1 MTTSDKSSHTHTDS
15 DEIDLGRLLS
25 ALFDYRWVIGGI
37 TLLFTV
43 IGLCYSLIATP
54 IYKANSLLQVEKR
67 SRVLPLI
74 GDMADMLSGRPS
86 DTSAELEL
94 LTSRMILGKTV
105 KDLNL
110 DVQVT
115 ADYFPVIG
123 KGIARLRGMPK
134 PDIVIKHFA
143 VSPEYMNKGIKIY
156 VDDSENYRLLFDDQV
171 FLGQVNKVF
180 DTDGINLLISN
191 ISASPG
197 QSFTLV
203 KRGQLGV
210 IRGLQQALRVKEKGN
225 STGIISLEMEGDDR
239 ARIKSILDS
248 IGKNYLQQNVT
259 RKMEEAESSLNFL
272 KNHLPKVKIELNR
285 SEELLNQY
293 RQANES
299 IDLSLEAKSA
309 LETLVQIEKQINE
322 LTFKEAELQQLY
334 TKQHPAYV
342 ALLDK
347 RKTLVD
353 TKKELNQS
361 IKRLPKTQQ
370 EILRLTRDVQVGQEI
385 YVQLLNK
392 QQELNIL
399 KAGTVGNVRIIDE
412 AIVENSAVKPKK
424 SLIIASM
431 MVLGFILSA
440 GLVCIRVMFRKGIE
454 SPEQLEEIGV
464 SVYATIPLSGTQIKL
479 EQQQKKRTHRHKLRL
494 LAIQDPTD
502 LAIEALRSLRTTLHF
517 SMMESANKI
526 ILLSGS
532 APELGKS
539 FISVNLAAVL
549 ALSNKRVLLI
559 DADMRRGR
567 LHKVL
572 ESPQSLGLSEYLAG
586 QHQIKEI
593 ITRTYLTELDFVNRG
608 VIPPNPSELLMH
620 NKLKELLSWAEEHY
634 DYVLVDTPPILAVT
648 DAAIIGRYAGT
659 SLLIARYHKTRVK
672 EVNIAIR
679 RFRQNGI
686 HVKGVL
692 LNAVEKNSGLYYD
705 YGGCYQYSYKD

>member
-25 ALFDYRWVIGGI
+25 ALFDYRWIIGGV

-43 IGLCYSLIATP
+43 IGLCYALIATP
-54 IYKANSLLQVEKR
+54 VYKANALLQVEKK
-67 SRVLPLI
+67 SSALSLV
-74 GDMADMLSGRPS
+74 GDMTDMLSGRPS
-86 DTSAELEL
+86 DTAAELEL
-94 LTSRMILGKTV
+94 LVSRMIIGKTV
-105 KDLNL
+105 RDLDL
-110 DVQVT
+110 DVQVE
-115 ADYFPVIG
+115 ADYFPVVG

-134 PDIVIKHFA
+134 PNIVIKNFTVSSHNINKA
-143 VSPEYMNKGIKIY
+143 VKIY
-156 VDDSENYRLLFDDQV
+156 VDDSEHYRLEFDGQV
-171 FLGQVNKVF
+171 FNGQVNKVF
-180 DTDGINLLISN
+180 DADGINLLISN
-191 ISASPG
+191 ISAPPG

-203 KRGQLGV
+203 KKAQLNV
-210 IRGLQQALRVKEKGN
+210 IRGLQQSLRVTEKGN
-225 STGIISLEMEGDDR
+225 NTGIISLEIEGDDR
-239 ARIKSILDS
+239 ARIKLILDS
-248 IGKNYLQQNVT
+248 ISKNYLRQNVT
-259 RKMEEAESSLNFL
+259 RKTEEAESSLNFL
-272 KNHLPKVKIELNR
+272 KNHLPKVKMALNR

-309 LETLVQIEKQINE
+309 LETLVQIEKQLNE

-347 RKTLVD
+347 RKTLAD

-412 AIVENSAVKPKK
+412 AVVESSAIKPKK
-424 SLIIASM
+424 SLIIAVM
-431 MVLGFILSA
+431 MMLGLILSI
-440 GLVCIRVMFRKGIE
+440 GLVLVRVLFRKGIE
-454 SPEQLEEIGV
+454 SPEQLEEIGI
-464 SVYATIPLSGTQIKL
+464 SVYATIPLSETQAKL
-479 EQQQKKRTHRHKLRL
+479 EQQQKKRPYHQRLRL
-494 LAIQDPTD
+494 LAIHDPTD

-526 ILLSGS
+526 ILLSGP

-549 ALSNKRVLLI
+549 ALGNKKVLLI
-559 DADMRRGR
+559 DADMRRGH

-572 ESPQSLGLSEYLAG
+572 ESPQSPGLSEYLAG
-586 QHQIKEI
+586 QNQIKET
-593 ITRTYLTELDFVNRG
+593 ITRTYLTELDFVSRG
-608 VIPPNPSELLMH
+608 TIPPNPSELLMH
-620 NKLKELLSWAEEHY
+620 SRFKELLSWAEEHY

-659 SLLIARYHKTRVK
+659 SLLIARYYKTRVK
-672 EVNIAIR
+672 EVGVAIR
-679 RFRQNGI
+679 RFEQNGTHI
-686 HVKGVL
+686 KGVL
-692 LNAVEKNSGLYYD
+692 LNAVEKNSSLYY
-705 YGGCYQYSYKD
+705 GGHYQYSYKD

>member
-25 ALFDYRWVIGGI
+25 ALFDYRWAIGGI
-37 TLLFTV
+37 TLLFMV
-43 IGLCYSLIATP
+43 IGLGYSLVATP
-54 IYKANSLLQVEKR
+54 VYKANALLQVEKK
-67 SRVLPLI
+67 SSALSLV
-74 GDMADMLSGRPS
+74 GDMTDMLSGRQS

-94 LTSRMILGKTV
+94 LVSRMIIGKTV

-110 DVQVT
+110 DIQVT

-134 PDIVIKHFA
+134 PDIVIKNFT
-143 VSPEYMNKGIKIY
+143 VSSEHIGKAIKIY
-156 VDDSENYRLLFDDQV
+156 VDDSENYQLEFDDQV
-171 FLGQVNKVF
+171 FHGQVNKVL
-180 DTDGINLLISN
+180 DADGINLLISN
-191 ISASPG
+191 ILASPG

-203 KRGQLGV
+203 KRPRLDV
-210 IRGLQQALRVKEKGN
+210 VRSLQQALRVTEKGN
-225 STGIISLEMEGDDR
+225 NTGIISLEIEGDDR
-239 ARIKSILDS
+239 KRIKSILDS
-248 IGKNYLQQNVT
+248 VSKNYLQQNVT
-259 RKMEEAESSLNFL
+259 RKTEEAESSLSFL
-272 KNHLPKVKIELNR
+272 KNHLPKVKMALNS

-299 IDLSLEAKSA
+299 VDLSLEAKSA
-309 LETLVQIEKQINE
+309 LETLVQIEKQLNE

-347 RKTLVD
+347 RKTLAE

-392 QQELNIL
+392 QQELSIL

-412 AIVENSAVKPKK
+412 AVVESSAVKPKK
-424 SLIIASM
+424 PLIIAAM
-431 MVLGFILSA
+431 TMLGLILSI
-440 GLVCIRVMFRKGIE
+440 GVVLLRVMFRKGIE
-454 SPEQLEEIGV
+454 GPEQLEEIGI
-464 SVYATIPLSGTQIKL
+464 SVYATIPLSETQAKL
-479 EQQQKKRTHRHKLRL
+479 EQQQKKRTHRQKLRL
-494 LAIQDPTD
+494 LAIHDPTD

-517 SMMESANKI
+517 SMMESANKV

-549 ALSNKRVLLI
+549 ALGNKRVLLI
-559 DADMRRGR
+559 DADMRRGH

-586 QHQIKEI
+586 QNQLKEI
-593 ITRTYLTELDFVNRG
+593 ITRTYLTELDFVSRG
-608 VIPPNPSELLMH
+608 DTPPNPSELLMH
-620 NKLKELLSWAEEHY
+620 NRFKELLSWAEEHY
-634 DYVLVDTPPILAVT
+634 DYVLIDTPPILAVT

-659 SLLIARYHKTRVK
+659 SLLIARYYKTRVK
-672 EVNIAIR
+672 EVDVAIR
-679 RFRQNGI
+679 RFEQNGTHI
-686 HVKGVL
+686 KGVL
-692 LNAVEKNSGLYYD
+692 LNAVEKNSSLYY
-705 YGGCYQYSYKD
+705 GGHYQYSYKD

>member
-15 DEIDLGRLLS
+15 DEIDLGRLFS
-25 ALFDYRWVIGGI
+25 ALFDYRWIIGGV

-43 IGLCYSLIATP
+43 IGLCYALIATP
-54 IYKANSLLQVEKR
+54 VYKANALLQVEKK
-67 SRVLPLI
+67 SGALSLV
-74 GDMADMLSGRPS
+74 GDMTDMLSGRPS

-94 LTSRMILGKTV
+94 LVSRMIIGKTV
-105 KDLNL
+105 RDLDL
-110 DVQVT
+110 DIQVE
-115 ADYFPVIG
+115 ADYFPVVG

-134 PDIVIKHFA
+134 PNIVIKNFT
-143 VSPEYMNKGIKIY
+143 VSSHNINKFMKIY
-156 VDDSENYRLLFDDQV
+156 VDDSEHYRLEFDGQV
-171 FLGQVNKVF
+171 FNGQVNKVF
-180 DTDGINLLISN
+180 DADGINLLISN
-191 ISASPG
+191 ISAPPG

-203 KRGQLGV
+203 KKVQLNV
-210 IRGLQQALRVKEKGN
+210 IRGLQQSLRVTEKGN
-225 STGIISLEMEGDDR
+225 NTGIISLEIEGDDR
-239 ARIKSILDS
+239 ARIKLILDS
-248 IGKNYLQQNVT
+248 ISKNYLRQNVT
-259 RKMEEAESSLNFL
+259 RKTEEAESSLNFL
-272 KNHLPKVKIELNR
+272 KNHLPKVKMALNR

-309 LETLVQIEKQINE
+309 LETLVQIEKQLNE

-347 RKTLVD
+347 RKTLAD

-412 AIVENSAVKPKK
+412 AVVETSAIKPKK
-424 SLIIASM
+424 PLIIAAM
-431 MVLGFILSA
+431 MVLGLVLSI
-440 GLVCIRVMFRKGIE
+440 GLVLVRVLFRKGIE
-454 SPEQLEEIGV
+454 SPEQLEEIGIA
-464 SVYATIPLSGTQIKL
+464 VYATIPLSETQAKL
-479 EQQQKKRTHRHKLRL
+479 EQQQKKRSYHQRLRL
-494 LAIQDPTD
+494 LAIHDPTD

-526 ILLSGS
+526 ILLSGP

-549 ALSNKRVLLI
+549 ALGNKKVLLI
-559 DADMRRGR
+559 DADMRRGH

-572 ESPQSLGLSEYLAG
+572 ESPQSPGLSEYLAG
-586 QHQIKEI
+586 QNQIKET
-593 ITRTYLTELDFVNRG
+593 ITRTYLTELDFVSRG
-608 VIPPNPSELLMH
+608 TIPPNPSELLMH
-620 NKLKELLSWAEEHY
+620 NRFKELLSWAEEHY

-659 SLLIARYHKTRVK
+659 SLLIARYYKTRVK
-672 EVNIAIR
+672 EVGVAIR
-679 RFRQNGI
+679 RFEQNGTHI
-686 HVKGVL
+686 KGVL
-692 LNAVEKNSGLYYD
+692 LNAVEKNSSLYY
-705 YGGCYQYSYKD
+705 GGHYQYSYKD

>member
-25 ALFDYRWVIGGI
+25 ALFDYRWIIGEV

-43 IGLCYSLIATP
+43 IGLCYALIATP
-54 IYKANSLLQVEKR
+54 VYKANALLQVEKK
-67 SRVLPLI
+67 SSALSLV
-74 GDMADMLSGRPS
+74 GDMTDMLSGRPS
-86 DTSAELEL
+86 DTAAELEL
-94 LTSRMILGKTV
+94 LVSRMIVGKTV
-105 KDLNL
+105 RDLDL
-110 DVQVT
+110 DVQVE
-115 ADYFPVIG
+115 ADYFPVVG

-134 PDIVIKHFA
+134 PNIVIKNFT
-143 VSPEYMNKGIKIY
+143 VSSHNINKAMKIY
-156 VDDSENYRLLFDDQV
+156 VDDSEHYRLEFDGQV
-171 FLGQVNKVF
+171 FNGQVNKVF
-180 DTDGINLLISN
+180 DADGINLLISN
-191 ISASPG
+191 ISAPPG

-203 KRGQLGV
+203 KKAQLNV
-210 IRGLQQALRVKEKGN
+210 IRGLQQSLRVTEKGN
-225 STGIISLEMEGDDR
+225 NTGIISLEIEGDDR
-239 ARIKSILDS
+239 ARIKLILDS
-248 IGKNYLQQNVT
+248 ISKNYLRQNVT
-259 RKMEEAESSLNFL
+259 RKTEEAESSLNFL
-272 KNHLPKVKIELNR
+272 KNHLPKVKMALNR

-309 LETLVQIEKQINE
+309 LETLVQIEKQLNE

-347 RKTLVD
+347 RKTLAD

-412 AIVENSAVKPKK
+412 AVVESLAIKPKK
-424 SLIIASM
+424 SLIIAVM
-431 MVLGFILSA
+431 MMLGLILSI
-440 GLVCIRVMFRKGIE
+440 GLVLVRVLFRKGIE
-454 SPEQLEEIGV
+454 SPEQLEEIGI
-464 SVYATIPLSGTQIKL
+464 SVYATIPLSETQTKL
-479 EQQQKKRTHRHKLRL
+479 EQQQKKRPYHQRLRL
-494 LAIQDPTD
+494 LAIHDPTD

-526 ILLSGS
+526 ILLSGP

-539 FISVNLAAVL
+539 FISVNLAAIL
-549 ALSNKRVLLI
+549 ALGNKKVLLI
-559 DADMRRGR
+559 DADMRRGH

-572 ESPQSLGLSEYLAG
+572 ESPQSPGLSEYLAG
-586 QHQIKEI
+586 QNQIKET
-593 ITRTYLTELDFVNRG
+593 ITRTYLTELDFVSRG
-608 VIPPNPSELLMH
+608 TIPPNPSELLMH
-620 NKLKELLSWAEEHY
+620 SRFKELLSWAEEHY

-659 SLLIARYHKTRVK
+659 SLLIARYYKTRVK
-672 EVNIAIR
+672 EVGVAIR
-679 RFRQNGI
+679 RFEQNGTHI
-686 HVKGVL
+686 KGVL
-692 LNAVEKNSGLYYD
+692 LNAVEKNSSLYY
-705 YGGCYQYSYKD
+705 GGHYQYSYKD

>member
-1 MTTSDKSSHTHTDS
+1 MTTSDKSNHTHTDS

-25 ALFDYRWVIGGI
+25 ALFDYRWAIGGI
-37 TLLFTV
+37 TLLFMV
-43 IGLCYSLIATP
+43 IGFGYSLIATP
-54 IYKANSLLQVEKR
+54 VYKANALLQVEKK
-67 SRVLPLI
+67 SGALSLV
-74 GDMADMLSGRPS
+74 GDMTDMLSGRQS

-94 LTSRMILGKTV
+94 LSSRMIIGKTV
-105 KDLNL
+105 KELSL
-110 DVQVT
+110 DILVT

-134 PDIVIKHFA
+134 LDIVIKNFT
-143 VSPEYMNKGIKIY
+143 VSSEYIGKAIKIY
-156 VDDSENYRLLFDDQV
+156 VDDSENYRLEFNDQV
-171 FLGQVNKVF
+171 FHGQVNKVL
-180 DTDGINLLISN
+180 DADGINLLISN
-191 ISASPG
+191 ILASPG

-203 KRGQLGV
+203 KRPRLDA
-210 IRGLQQALRVKEKGN
+210 IRSLQQALRVTEKGN
-225 STGIISLEMEGDDR
+225 NTGIISLEIEGNDR
-239 ARIKSILDS
+239 KRIKLILDS
-248 IGKNYLQQNVT
+248 VSKNYLQQNVT
-259 RKMEEAESSLNFL
+259 RKTEEAESSLGFL
-272 KNHLPKVKIELNR
+272 KNHLPKVKMALNR
-285 SEELLNQY
+285 SEEELNQY

-299 IDLSLEAKSA
+299 VDLSLEAKSA
-309 LETLVQIEKQINE
+309 LETLVQVEKQLNE

-412 AIVENSAVKPKK
+412 AVVESSAVKPKK
-424 SLIIASM
+424 SLIIAAM
-431 MVLGFILSA
+431 TMLGLILSV
-440 GLVCIRVMFRKGIE
+440 GVVLLRVMFRKGIE
-454 SPEQLEEIGV
+454 SPEQLEEIGI
-464 SVYATIPLSGTQIKL
+464 SVYATIPLSDTQAKL
-479 EQQQKKRTHRHKLRL
+479 EQQQKKRIHRQKLRL
-494 LAIQDPTD
+494 LAIHDPTD

-517 SMMESANKI
+517 SMMESANKV

-549 ALSNKRVLLI
+549 ALGNKRVLLI
-559 DADMRRGR
+559 DADMRRGH

-586 QHQIKEI
+586 QNQLKEV
-593 ITRTYLTELDFVNRG
+593 ITRTYLTELDFVSRG
-608 VIPPNPSELLMH
+608 DTPPNPSELLMH
-620 NKLKELLSWAEEHY
+620 NRFKELLSWAEEHY
-634 DYVLVDTPPILAVT
+634 DYVLIDTPPILAVT

-659 SLLIARYHKTRVK
+659 SLLVARYYKTRVK
-672 EVNIAIR
+672 EVDVAIR
-679 RFRQNGI
+679 RFEQNGI
-686 HVKGVL
+686 HIKGVL
-692 LNAVEKNSGLYYD
+692 LNAVEKNSGLYY
-705 YGGCYQYSYKD
+705 GGHYQYSYKD

>member
-25 ALFDYRWVIGGI
+25 ALFDYRWAIGGI
-37 TLLFTV
+37 TLLFMV
-43 IGLCYSLIATP
+43 IGLGYSLIATP
-54 IYKANSLLQVEKR
+54 VYKANALLQVEKK
-67 SRVLPLI
+67 SSALSLV
-74 GDMADMLSGRPS
+74 GDMTDMLSGRQS

-94 LTSRMILGKTV
+94 LVSRMIIGKTV

-110 DVQVT
+110 DIQVT

-134 PDIVIKHFA
+134 PDIVIKNFT
-143 VSPEYMNKGIKIY
+143 VSSEHIGKVIKIY
-156 VDDSENYRLLFDDQV
+156 VDDSENYQLEFDDQV
-171 FLGQVNKVF
+171 FHGQVNKVL
-180 DTDGINLLISN
+180 DADGINLLISN
-191 ISASPG
+191 ILAPPG

-203 KRGQLGV
+203 KRPRLDA
-210 IRGLQQALRVKEKGN
+210 IRSLQQALRVTEKGN
-225 STGIISLEMEGDDR
+225 NTGIISLEIEGDDR
-239 ARIKSILDS
+239 KRIKSILDS
-248 IGKNYLQQNVT
+248 VSKNYLQQNVT
-259 RKMEEAESSLNFL
+259 RKTEEAESSLSFL
-272 KNHLPKVKIELNR
+272 RNHLPKVKMALNS

-299 IDLSLEAKSA
+299 VDLSLEAKSA
-309 LETLVQIEKQINE
+309 LETLVQIEKQLNE

-347 RKTLVD
+347 RKTLAE

-412 AIVENSAVKPKK
+412 AVVESSAVKPKK
-424 SLIIASM
+424 PLIIAAM
-431 MVLGFILSA
+431 TMLGLILSI
-440 GLVCIRVMFRKGIE
+440 GVVLLRVMFRKGIE

-464 SVYATIPLSGTQIKL
+464 SVYATIPLSETQAKL
-479 EQQQKKRTHRHKLRL
+479 EQQQKKRTHRQKLRL
-494 LAIQDPTD
+494 LAIHDPTD

-517 SMMESANKI
+517 SMMESANKV

-549 ALSNKRVLLI
+549 ALGNKRVLLI
-559 DADMRRGR
+559 DADMRRGH

-586 QHQIKEI
+586 QNQLKEV
-593 ITRTYLTELDFVNRG
+593 ITRTYLTELDFVSRG
-608 VIPPNPSELLMH
+608 DIPPNPSELLMH
-620 NKLKELLSWAEEHY
+620 NRFKELLSWAEEHY

-659 SLLIARYHKTRVK
+659 SLLIARYYKTRVK
-672 EVNIAIR
+672 EVDVAIR
-679 RFRQNGI
+679 RFEQNGTHI
-686 HVKGVL
+686 KGVL
-692 LNAVEKNSGLYYD
+692 LNAVEKNSSLYY
-705 YGGCYQYSYKD
+705 GGHYQYSYKD

>member
-25 ALFDYRWVIGGI
+25 ALFDYRWAIGGI
-37 TLLFTV
+37 TLLFMV
-43 IGLCYSLIATP
+43 IGLGYSLIATP
-54 IYKANSLLQVEKR
+54 VYKANALLQVEKK
-67 SRVLPLI
+67 SSALSLV
-74 GDMADMLSGRPS
+74 GDMTDMLSGRQS

-94 LTSRMILGKTV
+94 LVSRMIIGKTV

-110 DVQVT
+110 DIQVT

-134 PDIVIKHFA
+134 PDIVIKNFT
-143 VSPEYMNKGIKIY
+143 VSSERIGKVIKIY
-156 VDDSENYRLLFDDQV
+156 VDDSENYQLEFDDQV
-171 FLGQVNKVF
+171 FHGQVNKVL
-180 DTDGINLLISN
+180 DADGINLLISN
-191 ISASPG
+191 ILAPPG
-197 QSFTLV
+197 QSLTLV
-203 KRGQLGV
+203 KRPRLDA
-210 IRGLQQALRVKEKGN
+210 IRSLQQALRVTEKGN
-225 STGIISLEMEGDDR
+225 NTGIISLEIEGDDR
-239 ARIKSILDS
+239 KRIKSILDS
-248 IGKNYLQQNVT
+248 VSKNYLQQNVT
-259 RKMEEAESSLNFL
+259 RKTEEAESSLSFL
-272 KNHLPKVKIELNR
+272 KNHLPKVKMALNN

-299 IDLSLEAKSA
+299 VDLSLEAKSA
-309 LETLVQIEKQINE
+309 LETLVQIEKQLNE

-347 RKTLVD
+347 RKTLAE

-412 AIVENSAVKPKK
+412 AVVESSAVKPKK
-424 SLIIASM
+424 PLIIAAM
-431 MVLGFILSA
+431 TMLGLILSI
-440 GLVCIRVMFRKGIE
+440 GVVLLRVMFRKGIE

-464 SVYATIPLSGTQIKL
+464 SVYATIPLSETQAKL
-479 EQQQKKRTHRHKLRL
+479 EQQQKKRTHRQKLRL
-494 LAIQDPTD
+494 LAIHDPTD

-517 SMMESANKI
+517 SMMESANKV

-549 ALSNKRVLLI
+549 ALGNKRVLLI
-559 DADMRRGR
+559 DADMRRGH

-572 ESPQSLGLSEYLAG
+572 ESSQSLGLSEYLAG
-586 QHQIKEI
+586 QNQLKEV
-593 ITRTYLTELDFVNRG
+593 ITRTYLTELDFVSRG
-608 VIPPNPSELLMH
+608 NIPPNPSELLMH
-620 NKLKELLSWAEEHY
+620 NRFKELLSWAEEHY

-659 SLLIARYHKTRVK
+659 SLLIARYYKTRVK
-672 EVNIAIR
+672 EVDVAIR
-679 RFRQNGI
+679 RFEQNGTHI
-686 HVKGVL
+686 KGVL
-692 LNAVEKNSGLYYD
+692 LNAVEKNSSLYY
-705 YGGCYQYSYKD
+705 GGHYQYSYKD

>member
-1 MTTSDKSSHTHTDS
+1 MTKSDKSSHTHTDS
-15 DEIDLGRLLS
+15 DEIDLGRLIS
-25 ALFDYRWVIGGI
+25 ALFDYRWAIGGI
-37 TLLFTV
+37 TLLFMV
-43 IGLCYSLIATP
+43 IGLGYSLVATP
-54 IYKANSLLQVEKR
+54 VYKANALLQVEKK
-67 SRVLPLI
+67 SGALSLV
-74 GDMADMLSGRPS
+74 GDMTEMLSGRQS

-94 LTSRMILGKTV
+94 LVSRMIIGKTV

-110 DVQVT
+110 DIQVT

-134 PDIVIKHFA
+134 PDIVIKNFT
-143 VSPEYMNKGIKIY
+143 VSSEHIGKAIKIY
-156 VDDSENYRLLFDDQV
+156 VDDSENYQLEFDDQV
-171 FLGQVNKVF
+171 FHGQVNKVL
-180 DTDGINLLISN
+180 DAGGVNLLISN
-191 ISASPG
+191 ILASPG

-203 KRGQLGV
+203 KRPRLDAV
-210 IRGLQQALRVKEKGN
+210 RSLQQALRVTEKGN
-225 STGIISLEMEGDDR
+225 NTGIISLEIEGDDR
-239 ARIKSILDS
+239 KRIKSILDS
-248 IGKNYLQQNVT
+248 VSKNYLQQNVT
-259 RKMEEAESSLNFL
+259 RKTEEAESSLSFL
-272 KNHLPKVKIELNR
+272 KNHLPKVKMALNS

-299 IDLSLEAKSA
+299 VDLSLEAKSA
-309 LETLVQIEKQINE
+309 LETLVQIEKQLNE

-347 RKTLVD
+347 RKTLAE

-412 AIVENSAVKPKK
+412 AVVESSAVKPKK
-424 SLIIASM
+424 PLIIAAM
-431 MVLGFILSA
+431 TMLGLILSI
-440 GLVCIRVMFRKGIE
+440 GVVLLRVMFRKGIE

-464 SVYATIPLSGTQIKL
+464 SVYATIPLSETQAKL
-479 EQQQKKRTHRHKLRL
+479 EQQQKKRTHRQKLRL
-494 LAIQDPTD
+494 LAIHDPTD

-517 SMMESANKI
+517 SMMESSNKV

-549 ALSNKRVLLI
+549 ALGNKRVLLI
-559 DADMRRGR
+559 DADMRRGH

-586 QHQIKEI
+586 QNQLKEV
-593 ITRTYLTELDFVNRG
+593 ITRTYLTELDFVSRG
-608 VIPPNPSELLMH
+608 NTPPNPSELLMH
-620 NKLKELLSWAEEHY
+620 NRFKELLSWAEERY
-634 DYVLVDTPPILAVT
+634 DYVLIDTPPILAVT

-659 SLLIARYHKTRVK
+659 SLLIARYYKTRVK
-672 EVNIAIR
+672 EVDVAIR
-679 RFRQNGI
+679 RFEQNGTHI
-686 HVKGVL
+686 KGVL
-692 LNAVEKNSGLYYD
+692 LNAVEKNSSLYY
-705 YGGCYQYSYKD
+705 GGHYQYSYKD

>member
-25 ALFDYRWVIGGI
+25 ALFDYRWAIGGI
-37 TLLFTV
+37 TLLFMV
-43 IGLCYSLIATP
+43 IGLGYSLVATP
-54 IYKANSLLQVEKR
+54 VYKANALLQVEKK
-67 SRVLPLI
+67 SSALSLV
-74 GDMADMLSGRPS
+74 GDMTDMLSGRQS

-94 LTSRMILGKTV
+94 LVSRMIIGKTV

-110 DVQVT
+110 DIQVT

-134 PDIVIKHFA
+134 PDIVIKNFT
-143 VSPEYMNKGIKIY
+143 VSSEHIGKAIKIY
-156 VDDSENYRLLFDDQV
+156 VDDSENYQLEFDDQV
-171 FLGQVNKVF
+171 FHGQVNKVL
-180 DTDGINLLISN
+180 DADGINLLISN
-191 ISASPG
+191 ILASPG

-203 KRGQLGV
+203 KQPRLDAV
-210 IRGLQQALRVKEKGN
+210 RSLQQALRVTEKGN
-225 STGIISLEMEGDDR
+225 NTGIISLEIEGDDR
-239 ARIKSILDS
+239 KRIKSILDS
-248 IGKNYLQQNVT
+248 VSKNYLQQNVT
-259 RKMEEAESSLNFL
+259 RKTEEAESSLSFL
-272 KNHLPKVKIELNR
+272 KNHLPKVKMALNS

-299 IDLSLEAKSA
+299 VDLSLEAKSA
-309 LETLVQIEKQINE
+309 LETLVQIEKQLNE

-347 RKTLVD
+347 RKTLAD

-412 AIVENSAVKPKK
+412 AVVESAAVKPKK
-424 SLIIASM
+424 PLIIAAM
-431 MVLGFILSA
+431 TMLGLILSI
-440 GLVCIRVMFRKGIE
+440 GVVLLRVMFRKGIE
-454 SPEQLEEIGV
+454 GPEQLEEIGI
-464 SVYATIPLSGTQIKL
+464 SVYATIPLSETQAKL
-479 EQQQKKRTHRHKLRL
+479 EQQQKKRTHRQKLRL
-494 LAIQDPTD
+494 LAIHDPTD

-517 SMMESANKI
+517 SMMESANKV

-549 ALSNKRVLLI
+549 ALGNKRVLLI
-559 DADMRRGR
+559 DADMRRGH

-586 QHQIKEI
+586 QNQLKEI
-593 ITRTYLTELDFVNRG
+593 ITRTYLTELDFVSRG
-608 VIPPNPSELLMH
+608 DTPPNPSELLMH
-620 NKLKELLSWAEEHY
+620 NRFKELLSWAEEHY
-634 DYVLVDTPPILAVT
+634 DYVLIDTPPILAVT

-659 SLLIARYHKTRVK
+659 SLLIARYYKTRVK
-672 EVNIAIR
+672 EVDIAIR
-679 RFRQNGI
+679 RFEQNGI
-686 HVKGVL
+686 HIKGVL
-692 LNAVEKNSGLYYD
+692 LNAVEKNSSLYY
-705 YGGCYQYSYKD
+705 GGHYQYSYKD

>member
-15 DEIDLGRLLS
+15 DEIDLGRLIS
-25 ALFDYRWVIGGI
+25 ALFDYRWAIGGI
-37 TLLFTV
+37 TLLFMV
-43 IGLCYSLIATP
+43 IGLGYSLIATP
-54 IYKANSLLQVEKR
+54 VYKANALLQVEKK
-67 SRVLPLI
+67 SSALSLV
-74 GDMADMLSGRPS
+74 GDMTDMLSGRQS

-94 LTSRMILGKTV
+94 LVSRMIIGKTV
-105 KDLNL
+105 KDLSL
-110 DVQVT
+110 DIQVT

-134 PDIVIKHFA
+134 PDIVIKNFT
-143 VSPEYMNKGIKIY
+143 VSSEYIGKAIKIY
-156 VDDSENYRLLFDDQV
+156 VDDSENYQLEFDNQV
-171 FLGQVNKVF
+171 FHGQVNKVL
-180 DTDGINLLISN
+180 DADGINLLISN
-191 ISASPG
+191 ILASPG

-203 KRGQLGV
+203 KRPRLDA
-210 IRGLQQALRVKEKGN
+210 IRSLQQALRVMEKGN
-225 STGIISLEMEGDDR
+225 NTGIISLEIEGDDR
-239 ARIKSILDS
+239 KRVKSILDS
-248 IGKNYLQQNVT
+248 VSKNYLQQNVT
-259 RKMEEAESSLNFL
+259 RKTEEAESSLSFL
-272 KNHLPKVKIELNR
+272 KNHLPKVKMALNS

-299 IDLSLEAKSA
+299 VDLSLEAKSA
-309 LETLVQIEKQINE
+309 LETLVQIEKQLNE

-347 RKTLVD
+347 RKTLAE

-412 AIVENSAVKPKK
+412 AVVESSAVKPKK
-424 SLIIASM
+424 PLIVAAM
-431 MVLGFILSA
+431 TMLGFILSI
-440 GLVCIRVMFRKGIE
+440 GVVLLRVMFRKGIE

-464 SVYATIPLSGTQIKL
+464 SVYATIPLSETQVKL
-479 EQQQKKRTHRHKLRL
+479 EQQQKKRTYRQKLRL
-494 LAIQDPTD
+494 LAIHDPTD

-517 SMMESANKI
+517 SMMESANKV

-549 ALSNKRVLLI
+549 ALGNKRVLLI
-559 DADMRRGR
+559 DADMRRGH

-586 QHQIKEI
+586 QNQLKEV
-593 ITRTYLTELDFVNRG
+593 ITRTYLTELDFVSRG
-608 VIPPNPSELLMH
+608 DIPPNPSELLMH
-620 NKLKELLSWAEEHY
+620 NRFKELLSWAEEHY

-659 SLLIARYHKTRVK
+659 SLLIARYYKTRVK
-672 EVNIAIR
+672 EVDVAIR
-679 RFRQNGI
+679 RFEQNGTHI
-686 HVKGVL
+686 KGVL
-692 LNAVEKNSGLYYD
+692 LNAVEKNSSLYY
-705 YGGCYQYSYKD
+705 GGHYQYSYKD

>member
-15 DEIDLGRLLS
+15 DEIDLGRLIS
-25 ALFDYRWVIGGI
+25 ALFDYRWAIGGI
-37 TLLFTV
+37 TLLFMV
-43 IGLCYSLIATP
+43 IGLGYSLVATP
-54 IYKANSLLQVEKR
+54 VYKANALLQVEKK
-67 SRVLPLI
+67 SSALSLV
-74 GDMADMLSGRPS
+74 GDMTDMLSGRQS

-94 LTSRMILGKTV
+94 LVSRMIIGKTV

-110 DVQVT
+110 DIQVT

-134 PDIVIKHFA
+134 PDIVIKNFT
-143 VSPEYMNKGIKIY
+143 VSSEYIGKAIKIY
-156 VDDSENYRLLFDDQV
+156 VDDSENYQLEFGDQV
-171 FLGQVNKVF
+171 FHGQVNKVL
-180 DTDGINLLISN
+180 DADGINLLISN
-191 ISASPG
+191 ILASPG

-203 KRGQLGV
+203 KRPRLDA
-210 IRGLQQALRVKEKGN
+210 IRSLQQALRVTEKGN
-225 STGIISLEMEGDDR
+225 NTGIISLEIEGDDR
-239 ARIKSILDS
+239 KRIKSILDS
-248 IGKNYLQQNVT
+248 VSKNYLQQNVT
-259 RKMEEAESSLNFL
+259 RKTEEAESSLNFL
-272 KNHLPKVKIELNR
+272 KNHLPKVKMALNS

-299 IDLSLEAKSA
+299 VDLSLEAKSA

-347 RKTLVD
+347 RKTLAD

-399 KAGTVGNVRIIDE
+399 KAGTVGNVRIIDK
-412 AIVENSAVKPKK
+412 AVVESSAVKPKK
-424 SLIIASM
+424 PLIIAAMTMLGLISSIGI
-431 MVLGFILSA
+431 VLL
-440 GLVCIRVMFRKGIE
+440 RVMFRKGIE
-454 SPEQLEEIGV
+454 SPEQLEEIGI
-464 SVYATIPLSGTQIKL
+464 SVYATIPLSETQAKL
-479 EQQQKKRTHRHKLRL
+479 EQQQKKRTQRQKLRL
-494 LAIQDPTD
+494 LAIHDPTD

-517 SMMESANKI
+517 SMMESANKV

-549 ALSNKRVLLI
+549 ALGNKRVLLI
-559 DADMRRGR
+559 DADMRRGH

-572 ESPQSLGLSEYLAG
+572 EVPQSLGLSEYLAG
-586 QHQIKEI
+586 QNQLKEV
-593 ITRTYLTELDFVNRG
+593 ITRTYLTELDFVSRG
-608 VIPPNPSELLMH
+608 DIPPNPSELLMH
-620 NKLKELLSWAEEHY
+620 NRFKELLSWAEEHY

-659 SLLIARYHKTRVK
+659 SLLIARYYKTRVK
-672 EVNIAIR
+672 EVDVAIR
-679 RFRQNGI
+679 RFEQNGTHI
-686 HVKGVL
+686 KGVL
-692 LNAVEKNSGLYYD
+692 LNAVEKNSSLYY
-705 YGGCYQYSYKD
+705 GGHYQYSYKD

>member
-25 ALFDYRWVIGGI
+25 ALFDYRWIIGGV

-43 IGLCYSLIATP
+43 IGLCYALIATP
-54 IYKANSLLQVEKR
+54 VYKANALLQVEKK
-67 SRVLPLI
+67 SSALSLV
-74 GDMADMLSGRPS
+74 GDMTDMLSGRPS
-86 DTSAELEL
+86 DTAAELEL
-94 LTSRMILGKTV
+94 LVSRMIIGKTV
-105 KDLNL
+105 RDLDL
-110 DVQVT
+110 DVQVE
-115 ADYFPVIG
+115 ADYFPVVG

-134 PDIVIKHFA
+134 PNIVIKNFTVSSHNINKA
-143 VSPEYMNKGIKIY
+143 VKIY
-156 VDDSENYRLLFDDQV
+156 VDDSEHYRLEFDGQV
-171 FLGQVNKVF
+171 FNGQVNKVF
-180 DTDGINLLISN
+180 DADGINLLISN
-191 ISASPG
+191 ISAPPG

-203 KRGQLGV
+203 KKAQLNV
-210 IRGLQQALRVKEKGN
+210 IRGLQQSLRVTEKGN
-225 STGIISLEMEGDDR
+225 NTGIISLEIEGDDR
-239 ARIKSILDS
+239 ARIKLILDS
-248 IGKNYLQQNVT
+248 ISKNYLRQNVT
-259 RKMEEAESSLNFL
+259 RKTEEAESSLNFL
-272 KNHLPKVKIELNR
+272 KNHLPKVKMALNR

-309 LETLVQIEKQINE
+309 LETLVQIEKQLNE

-347 RKTLVD
+347 RKTLAD

-412 AIVENSAVKPKK
+412 AVVESSAIKPKK
-424 SLIIASM
+424 SLIIAVM
-431 MVLGFILSA
+431 MMLGLILSI
-440 GLVCIRVMFRKGIE
+440 GLVLVRVLFRKGIE
-454 SPEQLEEIGV
+454 SPEQLEEIGI
-464 SVYATIPLSGTQIKL
+464 SVYATIPLSETQTKL
-479 EQQQKKRTHRHKLRL
+479 EQQQKKRPYHQRLRL
-494 LAIQDPTD
+494 LAIHDPTD

-526 ILLSGS
+526 ILLSGP

-549 ALSNKRVLLI
+549 ALGNKKVLLI
-559 DADMRRGR
+559 DADMRRGH

-572 ESPQSLGLSEYLAG
+572 ESPQSPGLSEYLAG
-586 QHQIKEI
+586 QNQIKET
-593 ITRTYLTELDFVNRG
+593 ITRTYLTELDFVSRG
-608 VIPPNPSELLMH
+608 TIPPNPSELLMH
-620 NKLKELLSWAEEHY
+620 SRFKELLSWAEEHY

-659 SLLIARYHKTRVK
+659 SLLIARYYKTRVK
-672 EVNIAIR
+672 EVGVAIR
-679 RFRQNGI
+679 RFEQNGTHI
-686 HVKGVL
+686 KGVL
-692 LNAVEKNSGLYYD
+692 LNAVEKNSSLYY
-705 YGGCYQYSYKD
+705 GGHYQYSYKD

>member
-15 DEIDLGRLLS
+15 DEIDLGRLFS
-25 ALFDYRWVIGGI
+25 ALFDYRWVIGGV

-43 IGLCYSLIATP
+43 IGLCYALIATP
-54 IYKANSLLQVEKR
+54 VYKANALLQVEKK
-67 SRVLPLI
+67 SSALSLV
-74 GDMADMLSGRPS
+74 GDVTDMLSGKPS
-86 DTSAELEL
+86 DISAELEL
-94 LTSRMILGKTV
+94 LVSRMIIGKTV
-105 KDLNL
+105 RDLNL
-110 DVQVT
+110 DVQVE
-115 ADYFPVIG
+115 ADYFPVVG
-123 KGIARLRGMPK
+123 KGIARLRGMPNPK
-134 PDIVIKHFA
+134 IVIKNFTISSHNINN
-143 VSPEYMNKGIKIY
+143 PIKIY
-156 VDDSENYRLLFDDQV
+156 VDDSEHYRLEFDGQV
-171 FLGQVNKVF
+171 FNGQVNKVF
-180 DTDGINLLISN
+180 DADGINLLISN

-197 QSFTLV
+197 QSFTLI
-203 KRGQLGV
+203 KKAQLDV
-210 IRGLQQALRVKEKGN
+210 IRRLQQSLRVTEKGSN
-225 STGIISLEMEGDDR
+225 TGIISLEIEGDDR
-239 ARIKSILDS
+239 TKIKLILDS
-248 IGKNYLQQNVT
+248 ISENYLRQNVT
-259 RKMEEAESSLNFL
+259 RKTEEAESSLNFL
-272 KNHLPKVKIELNR
+272 KNHLPKVKMELNR

-309 LETLVQIEKQINE
+309 LETLVQVEKQLNE

-347 RKTLVD
+347 RKTLTD

-412 AIVENSAVKPKK
+412 AVVESSAIKPKK
-424 SLIIASM
+424 SLIIAVM
-431 MVLGFILSA
+431 MMLGLILSM
-440 GLVCIRVMFRKGIE
+440 GLVLVRVLFRKGIE
-454 SPEQLEEIGV
+454 SPEQLEEIGI
-464 SVYATIPLSGTQIKL
+464 SVYATIPLSETQTKL
-479 EQQQKKRTHRHKLRL
+479 EQQQKKRSYHQRLRL
-494 LAIQDPTD
+494 LAIHDPTD

-526 ILLSGS
+526 ILLSGP

-549 ALSNKRVLLI
+549 ALGNKRVLLI
-559 DADMRRGR
+559 DADMRRGH

-572 ESPQSLGLSEYLAG
+572 ESPQSPGLSEYLAG
-586 QHQIKEI
+586 QNQIKET
-593 ITRTYLTELDFVNRG
+593 ITRTYLTELDFISRG
-608 VIPPNPSELLMH
+608 TIPPNPSELLMH
-620 NKLKELLSWAEEHY
+620 NRFKELLSWAEEHY

-659 SLLIARYHKTRVK
+659 SLLIARYYKTRVR
-672 EVNIAIR
+672 EVDVAIR
-679 RFRQNGI
+679 RFEQNGTHI
-686 HVKGVL
+686 KGVL
-692 LNAVEKNSGLYYD
+692 LNAVEKNSSLYY
-705 YGGCYQYSYKD
+705 GGHYQYSYKD